1 MAARPRLIARAG
13 DPLARVYHRA
23 LALRWLATVLAMPVL
38 VPLLLARGLDLGQI
52 ALVMATFAAVT
63 AALELPTGGLADAF
77 GRVRMTLVADASTL
91 VAHLGFMLAPGL
103 PGLLVAAAIGGA
115 ARALGSG
122 SLEAWYVDAR
132 RAREPHG
139 DLQGPLARAG
149 VVQSLVLALAMLA
162 GGALP
167 LLAPVLGIADPG
179 GVRALQLTFAAS
191 VALWVLSL
199 AATSRL
205 REPRTTSLA
214 AHRAARRAARP
225 DLVARIVVRTMRGDH
240 SLGALVAIG
249 ATLGAVVMSVETF
262 LPIELQV
269 RWGPDGVSMVLGVV
283 MAVAFAATAAGQAL
297 AARQASTASAAPLVG
312 AVLGATVIALG
323 AGVVALDASVLSTAA
338 AVALV
343 AAGSW
348 AVYFGLGLATP
359 SLAAAFH
366 DRVPSAQRATMLSLR
381 SLAAYAGGVVA
392 TLALGR
398 LADGAG
404 LLPVWLVVA
413 GLAAGAALTAARWRG
428 AALSSP
434 APASAARAEAP

>member
-1 MAARPRLIARAG
+1 MAARPRLSARAG
-13 DPLARVYHRA
+13 DPLARAYHRA

-91 VAHLGFMLAPGL
+91 VAQLTFMLAPGL
-103 PGLLVAAAIGGA
+103 PGLLAAAAIGGA

-149 VVQSLVLALAMLA
+149 VVQSMVLALAMLV

-167 LLAPVLGIADPG
+167 LLAPALGIADPG
-179 GVRALQLTFAAS
+179 SVRALQLTYAAS
-191 VALWVLSL
+191 VALWVVSL

-205 REPRTTSLA
+205 REARTTSLE
-214 AHRAARRAARP
+214 AHRRARRAARP
-225 DLVARIVVRTMRGDH
+225 DLVARIVVRAVRGDH
-240 SLGALVAIG
+240 WLGVLVAIG
-249 ATLGAVVMSVETF
+249 ATLGAVVMSVEAF
-262 LPIELQV
+262 LPVELQA

-283 MAVAFAATAAGQAL
+283 MAVAFGATAAGQAL
-297 AARQASTASAAPLVG
+297 AAHQAFATGAAPLAG
-312 AVLGATVIALG
+312 AVLGAALIALG
-323 AGVVALDASVLSTAA
+323 AGLIALDVAVLSTAA

-348 AVYFGLGLATP
+348 SVYFGLGLATP

-366 DRVPSAQRATMLSLR
+366 ERVPSSQRATMLSLR
-381 SLAAYAGGVVA
+381 SLAAYAGGVVG

-398 LADGAG
+398 LAEGAG
-404 LLPVWLVVA
+404 LAPVWFVVA

-428 AALSSP
+428 AAR
-434 APASAARAEAP
+434 ASTLRA